1 MFVHLFIFI
10 ILSVLLLLTIFWTG
24 RNAILHGKW
33 EYIIY
38 FLLIYFPIYTVYL
51 SVTYASTES
60 VVLVKSFQFFKDLIV
75 IFAVFIFVLFQKN
88 IFQYPFRLTVVDKLF
103 LILTLLAVF
112 FLFAPVGGATLLAKV
127 FYFKGM
133 LIPALVYF
141 LGRNTKFDD
150 KEASLFFNI
159 IFTIVIV
166 GFGVNVLEV
175 IFDTHFQSITG
186 YAGFNQALNNME
198 PSGNFGLAWTFETQA
213 ITKRLA
219 SIYSDPLNLS
229 SSVLMGFAAGLIF
242 YLTSERERANLYIL
256 IMIFAFVSLILASS
270 RASFAAFFV
279 MLFFVAVTFR
289 LYTLIM
295 IGVSLVLA
303 FVVFVVFIASE
314 DFYYFVI
321 DTITFQNLSS
331 VGHLVEWLVA
341 LEGMLESPFGAG
353 LAMSGNA
360 GSVTDELRIGGENQF
375 LIYGVQLGWIGMIT
389 YILLLAYS
397 IVHSIKVFRSTENQ
411 MTARIAFTGAAA
423 KTALI
428 LPLFTANAEMY
439 LYVSWISWW
448 MVGYAM
454 NNYPRTKHHEA

>member
-1 MFVHLFIFI
+1 MHLVIFI
-10 ILSVLLLLTIFWTG
+10 ILSIILSLTIFWTVKK
-24 RNAILHGKW
+24 AVLIGKW

-38 FLLIYFPIYTVYL
+38 FLLLYFPIYTVFL

-60 VVLVKSFQFFKDLIV
+60 VILVKSFQIFKDLIV
-75 IFAVFIFVLFQKN
+75 IFAVYLFLLFQNN
-88 IFQYPFRLTVVDKLF
+88 IFKYPFRLTVVDKLF

-112 FLFAPVGGATLLAKV
+112 FLFAPIGEATFSAKV

-150 KEASLFFNI
+150 REAGLFFKI
-159 IFTIVIV
+159 IFGIVIV
-166 GFGVNVLEV
+166 GFGVNVFEV
-175 IFDTHFQSITG
+175 IFDIHFQNITG
-186 YAGFNQALNNME
+186 YAGFNLALNNVE
-198 PSGNFGLAWTFETQA
+198 PRGNFGLSWTFETQA

-219 SIYSDPLNLS
+219 SIYSDPLELS
-229 SSVLMGFAAGLIF
+229 SSVLMGFAVGLIF

>member
-1 MFVHLFIFI
+1 MHFIIFIVLFI
-10 ILSVLLLLTIFWTG
+10 ILSLTIFWTVKK
-24 RNAILHGKW
+24 ALLIGKW

-38 FLLIYFPIYTVYL
+38 FLLLYFPIYTVFL

-60 VVLVKSFQFFKDLIV
+60 VVLVKAFQFFKDLIV
-75 IFAVFIFVLFQKN
+75 IFAVFIFVLFQNN
-88 IFQYPFRLTVVDKLF
+88 IFKYPFRLTIVDKLF
-103 LILTLLAVF
+103 LMLTLLAVF
-112 FLFAPVGGATLLAKV
+112 FLFAPVGEATFSAKV

-141 LGRNTKFDD
+141 LGRNTNFDD
-150 KEASLFFNI
+150 REVGLFFKI
-159 IFTIVIV
+159 IFGIVIV
-166 GFGVNVLEV
+166 GFGVNVFEV
-175 IFDTHFQSITG
+175 IFDIHFQNITG
-186 YAGFNQALNNME
+186 YAGFNLALNNVE
-198 PSGNFGLAWTFETQA
+198 PTGNFGLSWTFETQA

-219 SIYSDPLNLS
+219 SIYSDPLELS
-229 SSVLMGFAAGLIF
+229 SSVLMGFAVGLIF
-242 YLTSERERANLYIL
+242 YLTSKRENANFYLL
-256 IMIFAFVSLILASS
+256 IMIFSFISLILASS
-270 RASFAAFFV
+270 RASFASFFV
-279 MLFFVAVTFR
+279 MLFFIAVTFR

-303 FVVFVVFIASE
+303 FIVFVVFIATE

-321 DTITFQNLSS
+321 DTLTFQNLSS

-341 LEGMLESPFGAG
+341 LEGMIANPFGVG

-375 LIYGVQLGWIGMIT
+375 LIYGVQLGWLGMIT
-389 YILLLAYS
+389 YILLLSYA
-397 IVHSIKVFRSTENQ
+397 IIHSIKVFRSTENL

-454 NNYPRTKHHEA
+454 NNYPRIQHHEA